1 MNSRL
6 KDLKCIKKLS
16 YIIFIL
22 ILVLSLVGCS
32 NYKFTGNTN
41 QSSETYIE
49 NEDYQNY
56 LNLYSNFAKTSD
68 GYYFIS
74 DNRLYFFDKQSHNVT
89 IVCNKINCKHNDD
102 RCTAYFSNF
111 SFFPIQLSYYNNA
124 LYLLGWETDGSNI
137 HNNYI
142 YQISTENFKRK
153 KAVYIGSSNGLT
165 STVFLIHRGYV
176 YYTTNSNTMKKT
188 SAILYRKQL
197 GNTDKTDTGKI
208 AFEHTGIGAQIQD
221 ISAYANNIYISFA
234 SYENEKGDGYKTSFS
249 SINIHTL
256 QEKCILDSSIF
267 AAYADS
273 NYVYYENDE
282 NTVNCVDTNTNEETF
297 FCNIKG
303 PCYISAD
310 SNYVYFDNLQSIY
323 IDKIDEK
330 DRKILVYD
338 KSGKYVTEITP
349 KNPKDDCYFGGDDM
363 MIFKEIIADEVT
375 EADGAK
381 GYYVLD
387 KSQFKSPDKQF
398 IDME

>member
-22 ILVLSLVGCS
+22 VLVLSLVGCS

-74 DNRLYFFDKQSHNVT
+74 DNRLYFDKQSHNVT

-102 RCTAYFSNF
+102 RCTAYFSTF

-208 AFEHTGIGAQIQD
+208 AFEHAGIGAQIQD

-249 SINIHTL
+249 SINIH
-256 QEKCILDSSIF
+256 
-267 AAYADS
+267 
-273 NYVYYENDE
+273 
-282 NTVNCVDTNTNEETF
+282 
-297 FCNIKG
+297 
-303 PCYISAD
+303 
-310 SNYVYFDNLQSIY
+310 
-323 IDKIDEK
+323 KIDEK
-330 DRKILVYD
+330 DRKIFVYD
-338 KSGKYVTEITP
+338 KSGKYITEITP

-387 KSQFKSPDKQF
+387 KSQLKSPDKQF